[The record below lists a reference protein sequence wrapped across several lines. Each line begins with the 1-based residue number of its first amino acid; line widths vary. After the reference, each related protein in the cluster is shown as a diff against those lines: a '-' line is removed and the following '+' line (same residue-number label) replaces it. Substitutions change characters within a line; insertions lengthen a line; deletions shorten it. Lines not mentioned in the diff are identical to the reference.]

1 MLRYWA
7 ALYAGA
13 TWRTTLVVNVSGA
26 FLIGL
31 LVAAPLGSDIR
42 ARLLLASG
50 FLGGYT
56 TFSTWQLEALLSVRQ
71 GDTLS
76 AVANLAVSV
85 IAGFI
90 AVLLG
95 YQLGARLR

>member
-7 ALYAGA
+7 AMYAGA
-13 TWRTTLVVNVSGA
+13 TWRTTMVVNVSGA

-31 LVAAPLGSDIR
+31 LVAAPLGADTR
-42 ARLLLASG
+42 ARLLIASG

-76 AVANLAVSV
+76 AVTNLAASAL
-85 IAGFI
+85 AGFI
-90 AVLLG
+90 AVAIG